1 MKNLNIFKAIT
12 LFSAVIFLQAFS
24 ATGAKAAECSELG
37 SGEVPSVVDGEREC
51 TTSPTSLV
59 FKIYELSLCK
69 TAITPTTSATDKAES
84 CSTIFESSTGQEVDL
99 SPGKVFPLKS
109 DISITEG
116 TYTNGLLKMHITQ
129 SMKTQFQFPDSR
141 TANGS
146 NGSGAYCFS
155 NGSDISTSPGASES
169 HLTCHSSAFS
179 TVANTNT
186 FNQFGEPN
194 SSSNFQM
201 NQASVSNTING
212 VSASTNLYILDSDST
227 QSTGD
232 ITYSGFEP
240 VLGSNDRKF
249 ILADQTLSS
258 PVNIGPNT
266 STIDIQ
272 FNVTGSSSI
281 IFETSSPYDVFEN
294 TFNGLIFIFSA
305 N

>member
-1 MKNLNIFKAIT
+1 MKNLNILKTIT
-12 LFSAVIFLQAFS
+12 LFFAIILIQVFSTTGVQA
-24 ATGAKAAECSELG
+24 AACSELG
-37 SGEVPSVVDGEREC
+37 SGEVPSVVEEEREC

-69 TAITPTTSATDKAES
+69 TAITPTTSTADKAES
-84 CSTIFESSTGQEVDL
+84 CSTVFKSSTGQDVDL
-99 SPGKVFPLKS
+99 SPGKVFPLKN

-129 SMKTQFQFPDSR
+129 SMNTQFQFPDSR

-169 HLTCHSSAFS
+169 HLTCHSSEFS

-186 FNQFGEPN
+186 FNQFGIPN

-201 NQASVSNTING
+201 NQESVSNTING
-212 VSASTNLYILDSDST
+212 VTAATNLYILDSDST

-232 ITYSGFEP
+232 VTYSGGEP
-240 VLGSNDRKF
+240 VLGSNDRTF

-281 IFETSSPYDVFEN
+281 IFETDSPHDVFEN
-294 TFNGLIFIFSA
+294 TFNGLLFIFSA
-305 N
+305 S

>member
-1 MKNLNIFKAIT
+1 
-12 LFSAVIFLQAFS
+12 
-24 ATGAKAAECSELG
+24 
-37 SGEVPSVVDGEREC
+37 
-51 TTSPTSLV
+51 
-59 FKIYELSLCK
+59 
-69 TAITPTTSATDKAES
+69 
-84 CSTIFESSTGQEVDL
+84 
-99 SPGKVFPLKS
+99 
-109 DISITEG
+109 
-116 TYTNGLLKMHITQ
+116 
-129 SMKTQFQFPDSR
+129 MKTQFQFPDSR

-201 NQASVSNTING
+201 NQASETNIING
-212 VSASTNLYILDSDST
+212 VAASTNLYILDSNST

-266 STIDIQ
+266 SAIDIQ